1 MVLNASCVLGLD
13 GGGSRTVCL
22 VVDGEGRELGRALAG
37 PCNHQSVG
45 VEAAMAALAEAM
57 ASARRAAND
66 PPLAAACLGMAG
78 LDRDEDL
85 RLIRQ
90 MVEPLLPGIP
100 VEIVHDADIA
110 LAAGTGGRRFGV
122 VVISG
127 TGSIAVGFDA
137 GGRRVRAG
145 GWGHLLGDEG
155 SGYDIARRGLN
166 AAARAYDGRAPA
178 TKLVERL
185 VSAAGAA
192 SLEDLANRVY
202 LEGWTVGQVAALA
215 PAVLAAADEGDPSA
229 LEIVTGAA
237 RELAL
242 AARAVIANLRMEEQV
257 FDLVLS
263 GGIFKGS
270 LSLVESVGR
279 EVREFAPRA
288 SVGLPQ
294 YEPAYGAALIALQL
308 AQRFSRDPAR
318 AERGTGQSPDSSF

>member
-1 MVLNASCVLGLD
+1 MHQIPINASCVLGLD
-13 GGGSRTVCL
+13 GGGSHTVCL
-22 VVDGEGRELGRALAG
+22 VVDGEGRELGRAAAG

-45 VEAAMAALAEAM
+45 LEAATRALAEAI

-100 VEIVHDADIA
+100 VEVVHDADIA
-110 LAAGTGGRRFGV
+110 LAAATGGMRFGV
-122 VVISG
+122 VVIAG

-137 GGRRVRAG
+137 SGRRARAG

-166 AAARAYDGRAPA
+166 AATRAHDGRAPA
-178 TKLVERL
+178 TSLTERL

-192 SLEDLANRVY
+192 ALEDLANRIY
-202 LEGWTVGQVAALA
+202 LNHWTVGQVAALA
-215 PAVLAAADEGDPSA
+215 PSVLAAAEEGDA
-229 LEIVTGAA
+229 LAQEIVTGAA
-237 RELAL
+237 SELAR
-242 AARAVIANLRMEEQV
+242 AARAVIANLGMEEQT

-263 GGIFKGS
+263 GGILKGS
-270 LSLVESVGR
+270 PHLVELVGR
-279 EVREFAPRA
+279 EVKAFAPRA
-288 SVGLPQ
+288 AIVLPQ
-294 YEPAYGAALIALQL
+294 HEPAYGAALIALQS
-308 AQRFSRDPAR
+308 ARTSPPAPL
-318 AERGTGQSPDSSF
+318 S